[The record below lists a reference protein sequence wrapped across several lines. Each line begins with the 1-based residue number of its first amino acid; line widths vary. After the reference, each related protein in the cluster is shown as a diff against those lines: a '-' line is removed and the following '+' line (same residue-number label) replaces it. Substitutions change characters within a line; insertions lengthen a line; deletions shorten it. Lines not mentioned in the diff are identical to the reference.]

1 MEFTL
6 EELIEIKKALNGMI
20 GQRIQ
25 YEIIETNNKRL
36 EDNEKYKQLDYNLLD
51 KVIKEINKKK
61 QECEQ
66 LSNCSNI
73 YRDK

>member
-25 YEIIETNNKRL
+25 YEIIEINNKRL

-51 KVIKEINKKK
+51 KVIKEIDKKK
-61 QECEQ
+61 QECE
-66 LSNCSNI
+66 
-73 YRDK
+73 

>member
-36 EDNEKYKQLDYNLLD
+36 EDNEKYKQLDYNLLN
-51 KVIKEINKKK
+51 KVIKEIDKKK
-61 QECEQ
+61 QECE
-66 LSNCSNI
+66 
-73 YRDK
+73 

>member
-51 KVIKEINKKK
+51 KVIKEIDKKK
-61 QECEQ
+61 QECE
-66 LSNCSNI
+66 
-73 YRDK
+73 

>member
-1 MEFTL
+1 MEGKNMEFTL

-51 KVIKEINKKK
+51 KVIKEIDKKK
-61 QECEQ
+61 QECE
-66 LSNCSNI
+66 
-73 YRDK
+73 